1 MKQLICLLILFA
13 TVRVSAQPN
22 NNEWIDYSKTYYKFK
37 VPATG
42 LYRITRNDLSA
53 AGLANVPAE
62 HFQLWRNGKQV
73 SLFTSIAS
81 GLFGTNDFIEFWG
94 VRNDGEADRALY
106 LNPLFQLS
114 DALSLQTD
122 TAACF
127 LTVNS
132 TGGNSRFVNTNN
144 NISGNTLPATPFF
157 MHVLRHNFNN
167 QIHRGVAN
175 VAGSEYLYSSSYDI
189 GEMWSSDDVRPSGPL
204 AVTYNDLNVA
214 TAGPAARF
222 RVSAAGSAPNIRT
235 YRAEINSFV
244 AEDTTFNFFTAGINS
259 NDNVPLTSINS
270 NTAVFRLV
278 NNSPVMTDRIVFG
291 FFELTYPRLFN
302 FSNQTNFNF
311 SLPANTAG
319 NYLEISGFN
328 FGSTAPVLYDLTN
341 GKRYVAD
348 ITTPGIVKVVLEPSA
363 IDRQLVLVS
372 QVTSNI
378 RSITPL
384 QARTFVNYANAANQG
399 DYLIISNSILFSG
412 TGGSNPVEQYRQYR
426 ASAAG
431 GNYNAKIFDIDQ
443 LVDQFAFGIKKHPS
457 SIKNFLQFAR
467 SNFAVAPKFA
477 LLVGKGV
484 NYRDYRRNE
493 SSPFAERLNLIPTF
507 GYPAS
512 DILLASA
519 SLAPVAAT
527 PIGRIGAVT
536 PQEVSDY
543 LAKVIQ
549 FEQAQKSTV
558 QTIDNKAW
566 MKNIVHVAG
575 SNDANIEVRL
585 TSYLR
590 NYETIIK
597 DTLYGGNVVNFN
609 KQSTGPVTP
618 IVNALMNQMF
628 EKGIS
633 LLTYYGHSSATS
645 LDYNLDDPAVYNNT
659 GKYPFF
665 SVNGCNAGDFYS
677 FDTSRFLVF
686 STLSEKYTLAP
697 QKGCIGFIASTH
709 FGLENYLDYYSTGMY
724 RSFANSSYNQPIS
737 KAMLDAVTYLRS
749 FTGTTDFYGRIHA
762 EQTLLHGDPAL
773 KLNASAQPDFVVEDP
788 QVKISPVTIS
798 VADNNFKVK
807 TYFHN
812 IGKATGDSVSI
823 LIRREY
829 PNGTTETL
837 LSRRIKSVHYIDSVE
852 LTIPIVPTRD
862 AGQNKLIVSID
873 NEGRYAELSESN
885 NTITKNFFIF
895 EDDIKPIYPYNLS
908 IINKTNIKLTASTAN
923 ALATTKQYVMEID
936 TTELFN
942 SALKVVRTVAAAGG
956 LVEFD
961 PGISFTDSTV
971 YYWRVAPVPA
981 TGTPRW
987 ATSSFVYLVGAN
999 LGYNQSHLYQHT
1011 KSEQDRIYIDSAD
1024 RKWKYRLRGSNINIQ
1039 HSIYPTSGTQ
1049 DLQFSVS
1056 INGAA
1061 EIYSA
1066 CIGKSVIFNVLDPV
1080 SLRPLYNQTI
1090 PSTIPSGTP
1099 GGFMGSANVCAAGR
1113 QFNFEFG
1120 YWDTTGRRRLRDF
1133 MDWIPNGYIVV
1144 ARLVMDQP
1152 YDQSPFVSTWIN
1164 DANVYGANNTFY
1176 SRLKGV
1182 GFAGIDQFTEP
1193 KTWGLVY
1200 KKNDAGFAPQWKLSL
1215 GLFDRVQMSVDVNS
1229 TDTLG
1234 YITSPVFG
1242 PAKNWKQVKW
1252 RGSSSETVPGDVATV
1267 QVIGVRSNGQ
1277 EDVLHTLTTAQQ
1289 DFNIN
1294 TISTVTYP
1302 YLKLKMRNQD
1312 SINLTPYQLRYWRV
1326 FYDPVP
1332 EGALAPSLRYTGK
1345 DTLEVGEPLNFSIA
1359 FKNISDVGF
1368 ADSVKVRMTVFDKN
1382 NVATNLPVSKRKPI
1396 ISGDTAIVSY
1406 SIDTRNLVGNNT
1418 LQLDVNPDNDQPEQ
1432 THINNFLFKS
1442 FYVKPDTYN
1451 PLMDVTF
1458 DGVHILNND
1467 IVSGKPHI
1475 MVKVKDES
1483 KYLALDDTA
1492 LATIFVKFPDNSIR
1506 RYRYGTD
1513 TLRFTPANVSGGNNE
1528 AIIDFNPALLQD
1540 GDYELSVRARDK
1552 SGNNSGTN
1560 DYRVQFQV
1568 INKPMITN
1576 LFNYPNPFTSSTA
1589 FVFTLT
1595 GNQIPQQL
1603 KIQIMTVTGKIVREI
1618 TKDELGPIN
1627 IGRNITEFKWDG
1639 TDQYGQKLANG
1650 VYLYRV
1656 VTNLN
1661 GNSLEKYTPI
1671 DQFGD
1676 KINTDKF
1683 FNKGYGKMYL
1693 MR

>member
-1 MKQLICLLILFA
+1 MKKIFVLILVLF
-13 TVRVSAQPN
+13 TVKLMAQPF

-37 VPATG
+37 VPTTG
-42 LYRITRNDLSA
+42 LYRISRADLLA
-53 AGLANVPAE
+53 VGLSNTPAE
-62 HFQLWRNGKQV
+62 HFQLWRNGKQI
-73 SLFTSIAS
+73 SLFTSTAA
-81 GLFGTNDFIEFWG
+81 GVLGTNDYIEFWG
-94 VRNDGEADRALY
+94 LQNDGEADRAMY

-114 DALSLQTD
+114 DAISLQTD
-122 TAACF
+122 TAAYF
-127 LTVNS
+127 LTVNT
-132 TGGNSRFVNTNN
+132 TGGNSRFVTTPNN
-144 NISGNTLPATPFF
+144 VAGNSLPATPFF

-167 QIHRGVAN
+167 QIHRGTAN

-189 GEMWSSDDVRPSGPL
+189 GEMWSTDDIRPNAPL
-204 AVTYNDLNVA
+204 SITYNDLNVA
-214 TAGPAARF
+214 MAGPAGRF
-222 RVSAAGSAPNIRT
+222 RISAAGSAPNIRT

-244 AEDTTFNFFTAGINS
+244 AEDTTLNFFTAGIQS
-259 NDNVPLTSINS
+259 NDNVPLSSISS
-270 NTAVFRLV
+270 NTAIFKLS
-278 NNSPVMTDRIVFG
+278 NNSPVQTDRVVFG

-302 FSNQTNFNF
+302 FSNQSNF
-311 SLPANTAG
+311 SFSLSANAAG
-319 NYLEISGFN
+319 NYLEIAGFN
-328 FGSTAPVLYDLTN
+328 NGGIAPVLYDITN
-341 GKRYVAD
+341 GKRYLAD
-348 ITTPGIVKVVLEPSA
+348 IATPGIIKIVLEPSA
-363 IDRQLVLVS
+363 TSRNLVLVS
-372 QVTSNI
+372 QAVSNI
-378 RSITPL
+378 RAVTPL
-384 QARTFVNYANAANQG
+384 QSRNFTNYSTASNQG
-399 DYLIISNSILFSG
+399 DYLIISNSLLYNG
-412 TGGSNPVEQYRQYR
+412 TGGINPVDQYRQYR
-426 ASAAG
+426 ASAVG
-431 GNYNAKIFDIDQ
+431 GNYNAKVVDIDQ
-443 LVDQFAFGIKKHPS
+443 LVDQFAFGIKKHPL
-457 SIKNFLQFAR
+457 SIKNFLHFAR
-467 SNFAVAPKFA
+467 TNFSIAPKFA
-477 LLVGKGV
+477 LLIGKGV
-484 NYRDYRRNE
+484 TYRDYRRNE
-493 SSPFAERLNLIPTF
+493 SSSFAERLNLVPTF

-519 SLAPVAAT
+519 SLAPVPAT
-527 PIGRIGAVT
+527 AIGRIGAVT
-536 PQEVSDY
+536 PQEVTDY
-543 LAKVIQ
+543 LNKVKQ
-549 FEQAQKSTV
+549 FEQAQASTI

-590 NYETIIK
+590 NYENIIK
-597 DTLYGGNVVNFN
+597 DTLFGANVVNFN

-724 RSFANSSYNQPIS
+724 RAFANSSYNQPVT
-737 KAMLDAVTYLRS
+737 KAMLEAVNYLRS
-749 FTGTTDFYGRIHA
+749 FTGTNDFYGRIHA

-773 KLNASAQPDFVVEDP
+773 KINAAAQPDFVVEDP

-798 VADNNFKVK
+798 VADVNFKAK

-812 IGKATGDSVSI
+812 IGRATGDSVSI

-829 PNGTTETL
+829 PNGSTETL
-837 LSRRIKSVHYIDSVE
+837 LSRRIKSVRYIDSVE

-873 NEGRYAELSESN
+873 NDNRYTESSEAN
-885 NTITKNFFIF
+885 NTITKTFFIF
-895 EDDIKPIYPYNLS
+895 EDDIKPVYPYNFS
-908 IINKTNIKLTASTAN
+908 IINRTNIKLTASTAN

-942 SALKVVRTVAAAGG
+942 STLKVTRTIASNGG
-956 LVEFD
+956 MIEFD

-971 YYWRVAPVPA
+971 YYWRVAPVPTSGA
-981 TGTPRW
+981 PRW
-987 ATSSFVYLVGAN
+987 ATASFVYLIGTN
-999 LGYNQSHLYQHT
+999 LGYNQSHFYQHT
-1011 KSEQDRIYIDSAD
+1011 KSTQERIYIDTAD

-1056 INGAA
+1056 VNGAA
-1061 EIYSA
+1061 AIYSA
-1066 CIGKSVIFNVLDPV
+1066 CIGRSVIFNVLDPV
-1080 SLRPLYNQTI
+1080 SLKPLYNQTV
-1090 PSTIPSGTP
+1090 PSTIPAGTP
-1099 GGFMGSANVCAAGR
+1099 GNFMGSAAACAAGR
-1113 QFNFEFG
+1113 QYNFEFG
-1120 YWDTTGRRRLRDF
+1120 YWDTSGRRRLRDF
-1133 MDWIPNGYIVV
+1133 MDWIPNGHIVV

-1152 YDQSPFVSTWIN
+1152 FDQSPFVSTWIN
-1164 DANVYGANNTFY
+1164 DATIYGANNTFY

-1182 GFAGIDQFTEP
+1182 GFTGIDQFTEP
-1193 KTWGLVY
+1193 KTWALVY
-1200 KKNDAGFAPQWKLSL
+1200 KKNDLSFAPQWKLSL

-1234 YITSPVFG
+1234 YVTSPVFG
-1242 PAKNWKQVKW
+1242 PATAWKQLRW
-1252 RGSSSETVPGDVATV
+1252 RGSSSESTPGDVATV
-1267 QVIGVRSNGQ
+1267 NVIGVRSNGT
-1277 EDVLHTLTTAQQ
+1277 EDVLYTLSTAQQ
-1289 DFNIN
+1289 DFNLN
-1294 TISTVTYP
+1294 AVSVSTYP
-1302 YLKLKMRNQD
+1302 YLKLQLRNQD
-1312 SINLTPYQLRYWRV
+1312 SVNLTPYQLRYWRV

-1332 EGALAPSLRYTGK
+1332 EGALAPSLRYTNK
-1345 DTLEVGEPLNFSIA
+1345 DTLDVGEPLNFSIA
-1359 FKNISDVGF
+1359 FKNVSDVAF
-1368 ADSVKVRMTVFDKN
+1368 ADSVKVKMVVFDKN
-1382 NVATNLPVSKRKPI
+1382 NVATTLPITKRKKI
-1396 ISGDTAIVSY
+1396 IAGDTAVISY
-1406 SIDTRNLVGNNT
+1406 PIDTKNLVGNNT
-1418 LQLDVNPDNDQPEQ
+1418 LQVDVNPDNDQPEQ
-1432 THINNFLFKS
+1432 THINNFLFKG

-1475 MVKVKDES
+1475 LVKVKDES
-1483 KYLALDDTA
+1483 KYLALDDTS

-1506 RYRYGTD
+1506 RYRFGTD
-1513 TLRFTPANVSGGNNE
+1513 TLRFTPANTTSGINE
-1528 AIIDFNPALLQD
+1528 AIIDFNPSLLLD
-1540 GDYELSVRARDK
+1540 GDYELTVRAKDK
-1552 SGNNSGTN
+1552 SGNNAGTN
-1560 DYRVQFQV
+1560 EYRVQFQV
-1568 INKPMITN
+1568 INKPMISN

-1589 FVFTLT
+1589 FVFTIT
-1595 GNQIPQQL
+1595 GSQVPQQI

-1627 IGRNITEFKWDG
+1627 VGRNITDFKWDG